1 MGAHDGCVYRGDCFI
16 PFSLQQ
22 STDLFVFTMDF
33 TYTYACINYDQS
45 TNIIYGY
52 VLNPTHAGNRRVW
65 QVVADE
71 NRPVRHRDRFHA
83 VGRVLVVDKTGAQFS
98 GIRQFFNRAQTY
110 AHDQWNY

>member
-1 MGAHDGCVYRGDCFI
+1 MHVRRSGEKNLSSFGMMMGAHEGCVYRGDCFI

-52 VLNPTHAGNRRVW
+52 LLNPTHAGNRRV
-65 QVVADE
+65 
-71 NRPVRHRDRFHA
+71 
-83 VGRVLVVDKTGAQFS
+83 
-98 GIRQFFNRAQTY
+98 
-110 AHDQWNY
+110 